1 MLANGIL
8 LGFRLP
14 GGQGEYT
21 DLPELKEVPDLQNKP
36 ERVENTPLNAANK
49 RYDKGI
55 GDPGEMVYK
64 FCYHG
69 PVKGSTIVLLQPYAA
84 TDTELDFQETWP
96 DGTIIQYA
104 AVPNLSFAR
113 GGGINSIVDLQVEMF
128 VTSDIETILPDEGG
142 HEDE

>member
-8 LGFRLP
+8 LGFRP
-14 GGQGEYT
+14 AGTQGEYT

-49 RYDKGI
+49 RYEKGI

-69 PVKGSTIVLLQPYAA
+69 PVKGSAIVLLQEHAA

-96 DGTIIQYA
+96 DGTIIQYT

-113 GGGINSIVDLQVEMF
+113 GGGINSVVDLQVEMF
-128 VTSDIETILPDEGG
+128 VTSDIETVLPENQGG
-142 HEDE
+142 I

>member
-8 LGFRLP
+8 LGFKAP
-14 GGQGEYT
+14 GAAGTYT

-36 ERVENTPLNAANK
+36 ERVENTPINAANK
-49 RYDKGI
+49 RYEMGV

-69 PVKGSTIVLLQPYAA
+69 PKKGSAIVLLQNALLSN
-84 TDTELDFQETWP
+84 TELDFQETWP
-96 DGTIIQYA
+96 DGTIIQYTA
-104 AVPNLSFAR
+104 QPNISFAR
-113 GGGINSIVDLQVEMF
+113 GGGINSVVDMQVEMF

-142 HEDE
+142 N

>member
-8 LGFRLP
+8 LGFRP
-14 GGQGEYT
+14 AGSPGEYT

-49 RYDKGI
+49 RYEKGI

-69 PVKGSTIVLLQPYAA
+69 PVKGSAIVLLREHAA

-96 DGTIIQYA
+96 DGTIIQYT
-104 AVPNLSFAR
+104 AVPNLSFVR
-113 GGGINSIVDLQVEMF
+113 GGGINSVVDLQVEMF
-128 VTSDIETILPDEGG
+128 VTSDIETVLPENQGG
-142 HEDE
+142 I

>member
-8 LGFRLP
+8 LGFRLA
-14 GGQGEYT
+14 GSQGEYI

-49 RYDKGI
+49 RYEKGI

-69 PVKGSTIVLLQPYAA
+69 PVKGSAIVLLQEHAA

-96 DGTIIQYA
+96 DGTIIQYT

-113 GGGINSIVDLQVEMF
+113 GGGINTVVDLQVEMF
-128 VTSDIETILPDEGG
+128 VTSDIETVLPENQGG
-142 HEDE
+142 I

>member
-8 LGFRLP
+8 LGFRP
-14 GGQGEYT
+14 KGSQEEYV

-49 RYDKGI
+49 RYEKGI
-55 GDPGEMVYK
+55 EDPGEMVYK

-69 PVKGSTIVLLQPYAA
+69 PVAGSTIVLLQGPAS

-96 DGTIIQYA
+96 DGTIIQYT

-113 GGGINSIVDLQVEMF
+113 GGGINSVVDLQVEMF
-128 VTSDIETILPDEGG
+128 VTSDIDTILPENQGG
-142 HEDE
+142 I

>member
-8 LGFRLP
+8 LGFRTKE
-14 GGQGEYT
+14 GEGEYT

-49 RYDKGI
+49 RYEKGI

-69 PVKGSTIVLLQPYAA
+69 PVEGSTIVLLQEYAA

-96 DGTIIQYA
+96 DGTIIQYT

-113 GGGINSIVDLQVEMF
+113 GGGINSVVDLQVEMF
-128 VTSDIETILPDEGG
+128 VTSDIDTILPKNTGG
-142 HEDE
+142 N